1 MLKALGDWDVSTPQH
16 LYMEG
21 AKFKKIQLNS
31 YEAEYRITQPKVQ

>member
-21 AKFKKIQLNS
+21 AKYKKIQLSS
-31 YEAEYRITQPKVQ
+31 YDAQYRITQPK